1 VISLEQAL
9 QAAPASAKLTYR
21 HRHGRRLA
29 RRVFDALFAG
39 TLLALV
45 SPILAIAAACIL
57 IEDGGPVFFKQQR
70 AGRFER
76 LFVIY
81 KLRTMRKADCVDRP
95 KGNDASDPRV
105 TRVGRI
111 LRKTSIDE
119 LPQLINV
126 IRGEM
131 ALVGPRPE
139 MPLMIKTYE
148 HWQHM
153 RHLITPGLTCIWQT
167 TSRSNIALHKPEA
180 TILDLHYIRS
190 ASPKVDGMLIIQTI
204 ASVLRPKGAF

>member
-1 VISLEQAL
+1 MITLDSSPPVAH
-9 QAAPASAKLTYR
+9 LTYQ
-21 HRHGRRLA
+21 HRHHSRRA
-29 RRVFDALFAG
+29 RRVFDAVFAG

-45 SPILAIAAACIL
+45 FPLLAIACACIL
-57 IEDGGPVFFKQQR
+57 LEDGGPVFFKQRR

-81 KLRTMRKADCVDRP
+81 KLRTMRVGDCVDRP
-95 KGNDASDPRV
+95 KGNDARDPRV

-131 ALVGPRPE
+131 TLVGPRPE
-139 MPLMIKTYE
+139 MPLMIQSYE
-148 HWQHM
+148 RWQHM
-153 RHLITPGLTCIWQT
+153 RHFVTPGLTCIWQT
-167 TSRSNIALHKPEA
+167 TSRSHIPLHRPEA
-180 TILDLHYIRS
+180 TALDLHYIRN
-190 ASPKVDGMLIIQTI
+190 ASPRLDGTLIARTVV
-204 ASVLRPKGAF
+204 SVLRPRGAY